1 METLDKKRAIV
12 SLLVIA
18 FASLLVVAEGIAFP
32 RMDAVVNAA
41 LPASFPPALGA
52 LPGLLFFISLS
63 LLAFWEVVRFPEPE
77 RNAEPTPAA
86 LALVPAAPLMV
97 ILVGAAAAVLP
108 HFQIQSAIEATLVLG
123 STAALLTLAG
133 IRYRRA
139 ASPRVGI
146 GVRADRWRQGMGVV
160 VTVWAVF
167 ISLSYPAIV
176 GNGGSIDI
184 GRTWHFEG
192 LAAFIVALGI
202 NVVFGLAVWLVVAFG
217 LDRVAGWAVRAAINN
232 WKDVLNSIAEGLPLL
247 LVFVTFL
254 NFHPR
259 DLAGRVSGI
268 HDSTPVRRGHT
279 DRYSNPCN
287 VLDC

>member
-1 METLDKKRAIV
+1 MNLLSSAGADFAIILLALAHSQLLLRRRVETLDKKRAIV

-32 RMDAVVNAA
+32 QMDAVANAA

-146 GVRADRWRQGMGVV
+146 GVRADRWRQGMESSLRSGRSSFRQA
-160 VTVWAVF
+160 TLLSWAMEV
-167 ISLSYPAIV
+167 P
-176 GNGGSIDI
+176 
-184 GRTWHFEG
+184 
-192 LAAFIVALGI
+192 
-202 NVVFGLAVWLVVAFG
+202 
-217 LDRVAGWAVRAAINN
+217 
-232 WKDVLNSIAEGLPLL
+232 
-247 LVFVTFL
+247 
-254 NFHPR
+254 
-259 DLAGRVSGI
+259 
-268 HDSTPVRRGHT
+268 
-279 DRYSNPCN
+279 
-287 VLDC
+287 